1 MKISRIK
8 NRISEAA
15 TEACG
20 YSPLTKVVS
29 EEEINRILEQESGWI
44 PVSERLPEEHDSMF
58 IKFKGTKKW
67 STAMFERKSDEVIV
81 TVVND
86 AGRTVTTSAHTTDGK
101 WRCDLVRIHGYR
113 IVAWM
118 PLPGPYR
125 VRAENAQPEE
135 TPLTEQ
141 KQTDADRIRSMTDEE
156 LALTV
161 MCPADI
167 TGGDTK
173 CDQYHN
179 CRKCTLD
186 WLQRESEE

>member
-1 MKISRIK
+1 MISRIK
-8 NRISEAA
+8 NRISGAA

-20 YSPLTKVVS
+20 HSPLTKVVS
-29 EEEINRILEQESGWI
+29 EEEINRILEQENGWI
-44 PVSERLPEEHDSMF
+44 PVDERMPEERDSMF
-58 IKFKGTKKW
+58 AKFKGTKKW
-67 STAMFERKSDEVIV
+67 SPYMFMKVSDDVIV
-81 TVVND
+81 TVENGIGQ
-86 AGRTVTTSAHTTDGK
+86 AVTTYAHTTDGK
-101 WRCDLVRIHGYR
+101 WKCDLVKINGYR
-113 IVAWM
+113 VIAWM
-118 PLPGPYR
+118 PLPEPYSAD
-125 VRAENAQPEE
+125 AEKPHIEK
-135 TPLTEQ
+135 P
-141 KQTDADRIRSMTDEE
+141 QTNADRIRSMTDEE